1 MRWVWVGGMGG
12 AWGGAGKGIAE
23 GLGGIWGEAWVG
35 VMGGRGRGHGEG
47 GPCRAFGKGRLGGWL
62 VGGPRAG
69 QGRCPRWRK
78 EGGRSGAVG
87 CGKWE
92 GCDRAKAAAHG
103 GARGRGR
110 GSKAYRAV
118 WGGAEQEM
126 GPGLGALGGAM
137 GEARRT
143 ALKRR

>member
-1 MRWVWVGGMGG
+1 MGSWGGVAGGMGKGGLAGPLVRGGWVGGS
-12 AWGGAGKGIAE
+12 WGG
-23 GLGGIWGEAWVG
+23 
-35 VMGGRGRGHGEG
+35 HGQ
-47 GPCRAFGKGRLGGWL
+47 
-62 VGGPRAG
+62 G

-92 GCDRAKAAAHG
+92 VCDRAKAAAHG
-103 GARGRGR
+103 GARERGR